1 MYVKDCLN
9 YAVIERIS
17 EEALQALW
25 IKIQFCGSRNT
36 ICGVSRFQQNS
47 SQHFQDC
54 FDETLELEDCVPQRK
69 LYLHHG

>member
-36 ICGVSRFQQNS
+36 ICGVIYSSRI
-47 SQHFQDC
+47 
-54 FDETLELEDCVPQRK
+54 
-69 LYLHHG
+69 HHSTFKTALMKH